1 MRRLTLEP
9 GDGRP
14 RRVLAL
20 GCHSD
25 DIEIGCG
32 GTLLRLIELE
42 PELEIRWIVFSAIG
56 PRGDEARASAADF
69 LRGAA
74 SSEVTTFEFRDGFFP
89 ANVAEIKE
97 RFEEVK
103 AGFTPD
109 LVLTHT
115 RKDLHQDHR
124 LICELT
130 WNTWRNH
137 LILEY
142 EVPKYDGDLA
152 SPNVFVE
159 LSEEL
164 CRRKTELL
172 ERHFASQRGKH
183 WFDEDLFRSLMRIRG
198 MESGTR
204 YAEGFYG
211 RKLLL

>member
-1 MRRLTLEP
+1 
-9 GDGRP
+9 
-14 RRVLAL
+14 VLVL

-32 GTLLRLIELE
+32 GTVLRLIEQDAA
-42 PELEIRWIVFSAIG
+42 LEIHWIVFSAIG
-56 PRGDEARASAADF
+56 PRSEEARASAEGF
-69 LRGAA
+69 LDGCGSA
-74 SSEVTTFEFRDGFFP
+74 EVVTHEFRDGFFP
-89 ANVAEIKE
+89 SHVAEIKE

-103 AGFTPD
+103 ASFAPD
-109 LVLTHT
+109 LIFTHY
-115 RKDLHQDHR
+115 RQDLHQDHR

-130 WNTWRNH
+130 WNTWRRH

-164 CRRKTELL
+164 CRRKTSLL

-211 RKLLL
+211 RKLLV

>member
-1 MRRLTLEP
+1 MQRLALAP
-9 GDGRP
+9 GAGTP

-32 GTLLRLIELE
+32 GTLLRLIEQE
-42 PELEIRWIVFSAIG
+42 PELEVRWIVFSAIG
-56 PRGDEARASAADF
+56 PRGDEARSSADDF
-69 LRGAA
+69 LRGAG
-74 SSEVTTFEFRDGFFP
+74 SSQVTTYEFRDGFFP
-89 ANVAEIKE
+89 SNVAEIKE
-97 RFEEVK
+97 RFEELK
-103 AGFTPD
+103 TGFVPD
-109 LVLTHT
+109 LVFTHT
-115 RKDLHQDHR
+115 RRDLHQDHR
-124 LICELT
+124 QVCELT

-142 EVPKYDGDLA
+142 EVPKFDGDLA

-159 LSEEL
+159 LSEDL

-172 ERHFASQRGKH
+172 EHHFASQRGKH

-198 MESGTR
+198 MECGAR

-211 RKLLL
+211 RKLLV